1 MRTLVL
7 LAVIPLTAFSGSW
20 VLYQHGLFYAKIDF
34 WLIVF
39 AIALNTLAVEWLC
52 KGPKNTKS

>member
-7 LAVIPLTAFSGSW
+7 LAVMILTGSSGSW
-20 VLYQHGLFYAKIDF
+20 VLYQHGLSYAKLDF
-34 WLIVF
+34 WLIVL